1 MQNHCSILAFH
12 RIQRSLMQNWPLVFF
27 LHIKLFFLE
36 GLFNVFLL
44 GTPEAAMFKVG
55 FYKIHPEIP
64 AEMSETAKIF
74 IKRCFEPDPEK
85 RATASELL
93 EEGFISE

>member
-1 MQNHCSILAFH
+1 MPQFN
-12 RIQRSLMQNWPLVFF
+12 Q
-27 LHIKLFFLE
+27 KLDLIM
-36 GLFNVFLL
+36 LS

-55 FYKIHPEIP
+55 FYKTHPEIP

-93 EEGFISE
+93 EEGFIAE

>member
-1 MQNHCSILAFH
+1 MS
-12 RIQRSLMQNWPLVFF
+12 
-27 LHIKLFFLE
+27 
-36 GLFNVFLL
+36 

-64 AEMSETAKIF
+64 VEMSETAKIF
-74 IKRCFEPDPEK
+74 MKRCFEPNPDK

-93 EEGFISE
+93 EEGFILE